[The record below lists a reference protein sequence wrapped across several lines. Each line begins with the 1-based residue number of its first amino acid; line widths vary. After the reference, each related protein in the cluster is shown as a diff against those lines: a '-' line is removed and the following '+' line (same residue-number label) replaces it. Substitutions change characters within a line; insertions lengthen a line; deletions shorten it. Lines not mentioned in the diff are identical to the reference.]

1 MKSVFLFLVTV
12 WAMYESVIDLLF
24 EIQKLNIRDDNNLV
38 LSFDKNRGEFEEE
51 IRGITAVEV
60 DAFDAVGRAELDLKE
75 LDDELEAGQYFVQNC
90 NKNLKHDGE
99 QLKQIKEKKC
109 GENMNFILQ
118 LISLSDAQESILQLR
133 EQMVEAFEKKDPVF
147 LEKVS
152 KVLGDMKR
160 DFKYGYDEISGKFS
174 DTKEMASF
182 VELGYGVYS
191 HSYEFSTAKRN
202 AVDEKRTL
210 DALYYAESKSLTYL
224 DSDLGIILDKLLL
237 FVQQSQK
244 TLEEREIKTAHDIVA
259 WEMELQKES
268 AQLLDEIERKNLQI
282 QKIQRDIERKNNLK
296 NINYDVW
303 SDVKALRENM
313 KDSLDSFEKY
323 EKTERDRRKHTNEA
337 AEEALYVF
345 ETQFPEYAA
354 YIKNKK

>member
-1 MKSVFLFLVTV
+1 MKGIFLVLVTV
-12 WAMYESVIDLLF
+12 LAMYESVIDLLF
-24 EIQKLNIRDDNNLV
+24 EIQKLNIRDDNSLV

-51 IRGITAVEV
+51 IRGITAIEV

-75 LDDELEAGQYFVQNC
+75 LDDELEAGHYFVQNC

-118 LISLSDAQESILQLR
+118 LISLSDAQETIVQLK

-152 KVLGDMKR
+152 KVLEDMK
-160 DFKYGYDEISGKFS
+160 
-174 DTKEMASF
+174 EMTSF

-210 DALYYAESKSLTYL
+210 DALYYAESKPLNYL

-282 QKIQRDIERKNNLK
+282 QKIQRDIERKNDLK
-296 NINYDVW
+296 SINYDVW
-303 SDVKALRENM
+303 NDVKALRENM
-313 KDSLDSFEKY
+313 KDSLENFEKY
-323 EKTERDRRKHTNEA
+323 EKIERDRRKHTNEA